1 MSFAWR
7 TKLLFSAGLLLTGSG
22 IVAQTPETQING
34 IDRKGDA
41 DHHGGLQVAPSAQR
55 DILVNQ
61 YRISEINGSLG
72 DQTSSVLSL
81 DLAVPLNNGAGLE
94 DSLFHVVNVRGNANE
109 SAALPLPKPP
119 DPSEQGWH
127 VAISPYLWFAGLHGT
142 VGTMGHEASVHA
154 SFSDIFS
161 YLNIGLMVAVEPR
174 YNRIVMPFDFMW
186 MKLSDDKSL
195 AIDPGT
201 GPPTIKLKVNQDI
214 LTQKIGYR
222 VVDAE
227 KFKVDAL
234 VGFRYWHAG
243 TTLTVEQSSPQT
255 NPSFYTSSDWVDAVG
270 GARIEAMLSPRI
282 ILTIAGDAGGG
293 GANSDYQ
300 VGGLI
305 GWKLK
310 KVVLQA
316 GYRYL
321 SVNYRPGGSVY
332 DVTMSGL
339 LLGVTIPL
347 K

>member
-7 TKLLFSAGLLLTGSG
+7 TKLVFSAGLLLAGSG

-34 IDRKGDA
+34 IDRKGD
-41 DHHGGLQVAPSAQR
+41 HHGSLQVAPSAQR

-61 YRISEINGSLG
+61 YRISEIHGNLG
-72 DQTSSVLSL
+72 DQTNSALSL
-81 DLAVPLNNGAGLE
+81 DVAVPLNNGAGLE
-94 DSLFHVVNVRGNANE
+94 DVVNVRENANE

-142 VGTMGHEASVHA
+142 VGTKGHEASVHA

-255 NPSFYTSSDWVDAVG
+255 NSSFYTSSDWVDAVG
-270 GARIEAMLSPRI
+270 GARIEARLFPRI

-300 VGGLI
+300 VGGFV

-310 KVVLQA
+310 KIALQA

-321 SVNYRPGGSVY
+321 SVNYRSGGTIY